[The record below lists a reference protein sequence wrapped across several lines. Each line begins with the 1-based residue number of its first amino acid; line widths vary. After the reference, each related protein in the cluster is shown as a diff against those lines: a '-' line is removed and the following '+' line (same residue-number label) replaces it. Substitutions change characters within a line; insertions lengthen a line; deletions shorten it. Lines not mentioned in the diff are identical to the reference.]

1 MTRSQER
8 VQTRKFP
15 VDQQTSTI
23 ELEANRQALPKS
35 SKLSQLSWE
44 EIASRARMEA
54 DGNAGEV
61 IVADLMS
68 DTVRWRNVLTDMIEE
83 GEDKLHALRRL
94 KGPQR
99 NQIIRD
105 FEGEME
111 LLFCLLY
118 TSPSPRD

>member
-68 DTVRWRNVLTDMIEE
+68 DTVRWRNVLTDMIE
-83 GEDKLHALRRL
+83 
-94 KGPQR
+94 
-99 NQIIRD
+99 
-105 FEGEME
+105 
-111 LLFCLLY
+111 
-118 TSPSPRD
+118 